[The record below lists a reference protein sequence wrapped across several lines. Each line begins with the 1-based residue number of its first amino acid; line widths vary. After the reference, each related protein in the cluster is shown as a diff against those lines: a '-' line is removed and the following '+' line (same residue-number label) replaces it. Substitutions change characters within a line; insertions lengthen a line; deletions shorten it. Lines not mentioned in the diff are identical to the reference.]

1 LTNFY
6 NGTFGPSQDHFCVGF
21 EAFSQ
26 LLKGLKIGTQPSV
39 KHVVIGGDE
48 ALIIPRNSLLF
59 RLILLR
65 IGSVLGSF
73 LGF

>member
-1 LTNFY
+1 MPSLTTFDKLY

-48 ALIIPRNSLLF
+48 AL
-59 RLILLR
+59 
-65 IGSVLGSF
+65 
-73 LGF
+73 